1 VKQGHDDALLFG
13 EAVDDGEDYKGTFP
27 DVQGKENALQ
37 FHGCSSAQ
45 TSHRGSTLTRC
56 YCVERQVEAQ
66 HVHPGIAQDAEV
78 GGVGVL
84 LYEFAHLFDAQ
95 AAGLGDAVGLEAG
108 ILRADMQVE
117 AAAEAGFP

>member
-1 VKQGHDDALLFG
+1 M
-13 EAVDDGEDYKGTFP
+13 
-27 DVQGKENALQ
+27 
-37 FHGCSSAQ
+37 
-45 TSHRGSTLTRC
+45 LTRC
-56 YCVERQVEAQ
+56 DCVERQLQAQ
-66 HVHPGIAQDAEV
+66 HVHARLAEDAEV

-108 ILRADMQVE
+108 VLGTDMRVE